1 MKCIIIGLGNFGS
14 SLGQRLVSDGHE
26 VIGVDKNKDLT
37 DLLHEHL
44 SHTIS
49 LDTTDR
55 ISMKQLP
62 LKDADIIVNSIGED
76 LGASV
81 TTTALLKEYSSEV
94 QLICRASTDV
104 HETILQAIGVDEII
118 HPEAEFAHQ
127 MANRLTIGGSLKTL
141 VLDSSYE
148 IMEVELPS
156 GLKDKKVKE
165 TDLRE
170 EYDISIVTVLQQK
183 ERRSLLG
190 IKRPYEEVV
199 GVIGPHYTFQE
210 NDTLVLFGKAA
221 NIREMV
227 NAYSP

>member
-26 VIGVDKNKDLT
+26 VIGVDKEEDLV
-37 DLLHEHL
+37 DLLHERL
-44 SHTIS
+44 SHTIT

-62 LKDADIIVNSIGED
+62 LKDADLIVNSIGED

-81 TTTALLKEYSSEV
+81 TTTALLKEYSSKA

-148 IMEVELPS
+148 IMEVELPA
-156 GLKDKKVKE
+156 GLQGEKVE
-165 TDLRE
+165 DTDFRE
-170 EYDISIVTVLQQK
+170 AYNVSIVTILQQK
-183 ERRSLLG
+183 ERRNLLG
-190 IKRPYEEVV
+190 VKRPYQEVV
-199 GVIGPHYTFQE
+199 GVIGPYYVFQE
-210 NDTLVLFGKAA
+210 NDTLVLFGEAA
-221 NIREMV
+221 NIREMIEE
-227 NAYSP
+227 YSS